1 MRPPLPSAPPGQN
14 ELPLA
19 ALGPPDSAGKWV
31 GGARRDVKEVGMG
44 DPPLCSQPPP
54 SAKPAARSERGMSL
68 VEGRPQAGLEGRP
81 GGGWGNVSL
90 PRLA

>member
-31 GGARRDVKEVGMG
+31 GGARRDVKAEVHYRKM
-44 DPPLCSQPPP
+44 LI
-54 SAKPAARSERGMSL
+54 L
-68 VEGRPQAGLEGRP
+68 VVTGEAFKQ
-81 GGGWGNVSL
+81 
-90 PRLA
+90 